1 MGHPVSYG
9 TSKKPD
15 FQWGHNNLVVE
26 TAVGRESASWWK
38 QGFADICGYIS
49 SNRFPEHQRKLSH
62 L

>member
-26 TAVGRESASWWK
+26 TAVGRESASWW
-38 QGFADICGYIS
+38 
-49 SNRFPEHQRKLSH
+49 NRDLRIYVGI
-62 L
+62 